1 MSVNYPQ
8 YWDRVRAHVARTAC
22 QWSCGFEARLLF
34 ENLVE
39 HPEWQDR
46 LMKLIPERL
55 HALEPSDVAFI
66 VVNNYFSQGVE

>member
-8 YWDRVRAHVARTAC
+8 YWDRVRAHVARTAS
-22 QWSCGFEARLLF
+22 QWSCGSEAHLLF

-55 HALEPSDVAFI
+55 HALEPSDLAFI
-66 VVNNYFSQGVE
+66 IVNNYFSQRVK